1 VEYKTDYVVDFGSG
15 RVEVDWRNHCPES
28 KGEAGEQLELL
39 DFLDISDG
47 FKTRVTNRYILI
59 GYDVPTPG
67 TPITE
72 GCDLICD
79 PPNCSVLVVTVVTVV
94 F

>member
-1 VEYKTDYVVDFGSG
+1 MWLILGLAVLKLTGVIIAL
-15 RVEVDWRNHCPES
+15 RVKAKP
-28 KGEAGEQLELL
+28 GEQLELL
-39 DFLDISDG
+39 DFLDISEG
-47 FKTRVTNRYILI
+47 LKTRVTNRYILI
-59 GYDVPTPG
+59 GYDVPNSG

-79 PPNCSVLVVTVVTVV
+79 PPNCSVLEVTVV